1 MRKQTNFLINLA
13 LGGKRFVLKTKS
25 VATSKEVAERLK
37 KQRELLK
44 LRFLINRKLK
54 LINASEQAASSI
66 ISSLSETTMAC
77 VQAGSLLVVKATTND
92 NSAVVVRTLTPLE
105 LKHLEEN
112 QSLIRKP
119 EKILE

>member
-1 MRKQTNFLINLA
+1 M
-13 LGGKRFVLKTKS
+13 
-25 VATSKEVAERLK
+25 
-37 KQRELLK
+37 
-44 LRFLINRKLK
+44 RFLINRKLK